1 MKITENVIKLDC
13 TKGSYA
19 YAVLGDEGVTL
30 IDTSMPGRGNAIV
43 SELKTYGINLLDIK
57 RILLTHHDI
66 DHIGNAAY
74 FQENCDCEI
83 LISRIDYDYV
93 LGHKKR
99 HGIKKFLGAM
109 MKVDI
114 PKSLKQINS
123 DKIGGFSVISTP
135 GHTPGHTCFQ
145 YNDVIFVGDLIS
157 GKNGNP
163 TMPPSIMN
171 WNKEKLIDSLQKL
184 SVKGVKYLC
193 PAHGEHIEVN
203 NNWSDEADNNWSNFV
218 KKISQK

>member
-1 MKITENVIKLDC
+1 MKITKNVIKLDC

-19 YAVLGDEGVTL
+19 YAVIGDEGVTL
-30 IDTSMPGRGNAIV
+30 IDTSLPGRGEKIL

-57 RILLTHHDI
+57 KILLTHHDI
-66 DHIGNAAY
+66 VHIGNAAY
-74 FQENCDCEI
+74 FQENCDCKI
-83 LISRIDYDYV
+83 FISSIDYDYA

-99 HGIKKFLGAM
+99 HGIKKVLGAI

-114 PKSLKQINS
+114 PKSLKQINT
-123 DKIGGFSVISTP
+123 DKIACFSVISTP

-145 YNDVIFVGDLIS
+145 YNDVMFVGDLIS
-157 GKNGNP
+157 SKNGNP

-184 SVKGVKYLC
+184 SVQGVRYLC
-193 PAHGEHIEVN
+193 PAHGEPIEVN
-203 NNWSDEADNNWSNFV
+203 NNWSDFIN
-218 KKISQK
+218 KISRRG